1 MLNTIL
7 IIIGIVSAIILVAA
21 AILPNKTNIVTEL
34 TIPKIVADYK
44 LTLKSK

>member
-7 IIIGIVSAIILVAA
+7 IVTGIIFTIILIAA